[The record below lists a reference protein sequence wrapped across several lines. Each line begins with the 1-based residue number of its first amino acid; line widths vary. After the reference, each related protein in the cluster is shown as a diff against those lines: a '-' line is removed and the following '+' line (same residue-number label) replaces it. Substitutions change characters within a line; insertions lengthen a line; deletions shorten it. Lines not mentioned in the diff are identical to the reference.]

1 MAALQKFKRFDL
13 PLPSPN
19 IYTYMTP
26 TATPTTATMFWT
38 GTSHPPNRPILPLVS
53 TFPSLRRSL
62 GCESRYLHRRTESSR
77 HAQPDGLQ
85 QGVVAR
91 PWHVRTGTRDTRPW
105 PRQGNTTRKKH
116 SSQNRE
122 RIRAKYKSNRQQFQ
136 PPPLGFTLFPCTD
149 TPPLPH
155 ARKPRRHNCQSRVCW
170 WQKPITVAMYGIIA
184 PFCFLRGK
192 ACKKLK

>member
-1 MAALQKFKRFDL
+1 
-13 PLPSPN
+13 
-19 IYTYMTP
+19 MTQ
-26 TATPTTATMFWT
+26 TATPTTSTPTTATLTTATLTTSTPTTVTLTTATPFWA
-38 GTSHPPNRPILPLVS
+38 GISHPPNRPILPLVS

-85 QGVVAR
+85 QGIVAR

-105 PRQGNTTRKKH
+105 PRQGNTTNKSTAVKIVSGFVRNTSTTG
-116 SSQNRE
+116 SSVNHHLW
-122 RIRAKYKSNRQQFQ
+122 A
-136 PPPLGFTLFPCTD
+136 FTLFPCTN

-170 WQKPITVAMYGIIA
+170 WQN
-184 PFCFLRGK
+184 L
-192 ACKKLK
+192 